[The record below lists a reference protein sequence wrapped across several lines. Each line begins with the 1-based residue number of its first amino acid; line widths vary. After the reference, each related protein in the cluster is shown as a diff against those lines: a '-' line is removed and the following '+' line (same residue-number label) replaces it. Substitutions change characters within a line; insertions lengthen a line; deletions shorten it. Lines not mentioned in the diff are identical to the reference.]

1 MGLFLWMGIL
11 LVLIVLDRY
20 IVARQYHNR
29 SSYRRRKR
37 AAMARR

>member
-20 IVARQYHNR
+20 IVTRQYHNR
-29 SSYRRRKR
+29 RSCRRRKR
-37 AAMARR
+37 AVMARR